1 MWPAYYC
8 YRMLGSICDSV
19 NVFIGAWLSTWLRDY
34 YFVTSF
40 WHPKSVVQLRL
51 QTWVGMRKLQMQ
63 IYIIVQELWEMK
75 FHLYDFYLFRYANT
89 TIRCSQSAIDRAR
102 FLYLSQRRHRD
113 TVQKSRMGAYLTVQ
127 REYNEGTWGK
137 TKARL

>member
-1 MWPAYYC
+1 
-8 YRMLGSICDSV
+8 
-19 NVFIGAWLSTWLRDY
+19 
-34 YFVTSF
+34 
-40 WHPKSVVQLRL
+40 
-51 QTWVGMRKLQMQ
+51 MQ

-137 TKARL
+137 TKARW